1 MNCELRP
8 RKADCQN
15 GCKQHAKT
23 TFHNKQVAL
32 VCCVKLC
39 EHNFIICCFSTA
51 CCVNCMSVT
60 SCCVSPT
67 ACCVKLCEGY
77 IILRDVAL
85 ARRRVYVL
93 SGSARTCWLFFFSNV
108 LLKFYPIRTQYILKG
123 LVFCYM
129 IIFFFR
135 RNYFIYKGK

>member
-67 ACCVKLCEGY
+67 ACCVKLCERY
-77 IILRDVAL
+77 IMLLDVAL
-85 ARRRVYVL
+85 ARRRVRVEWQRENVL
-93 SGSARTCWLFFFSNV
+93 VVFFSNV
-108 LLKFYPIRTQYILKG
+108 LLKFYHIRTQYILKG
-123 LVFCYM
+123 FVFCYM
-129 IIFFFR
+129 IIFFS
-135 RNYFIYKGK
+135 

>member
-67 ACCVKLCEGY
+67 ACCVKLCERY
-77 IILRDVAL
+77 IMLLDVAL
-85 ARRRVYVL
+85 ARRRVRVVWQRENVL
-93 SGSARTCWLFFFSNV
+93 VVFFSNV
-108 LLKFYPIRTQYILKG
+108 LLKFYHIRTQYILKDF
-123 LVFCYM
+123 VFCYM
-129 IIFFFR
+129 IIFFS
-135 RNYFIYKGK
+135 

>member
-67 ACCVKLCEGY
+67 ACCVKLCERY
-77 IILRDVAL
+77 IMLLDVAL
-85 ARRRVYVL
+85 ARRRVRVEWQRENVL
-93 SGSARTCWLFFFSNV
+93 VVFFSNV
-108 LLKFYPIRTQYILKG
+108 LLKFYHIRTQYILKDF
-123 LVFCYM
+123 VFCYM
-129 IIFFFR
+129 IIFFS
-135 RNYFIYKGK
+135 

>member
-1 MNCELRP
+1 MNCELRS

-39 EHNFIICCFSTA
+39 KHNFIICCFSTA

-67 ACCVKLCEGY
+67 ACCVKLCERY
-77 IILRDVAL
+77 IMLLDVAL
-85 ARRRVYVL
+85 ARRRVRVVWQRENVL
-93 SGSARTCWLFFFSNV
+93 VVFFSNV
-108 LLKFYPIRTQYILKG
+108 LLKFYHIRTQYILKG
-123 LVFCYM
+123 FVFCYM
-129 IIFFFR
+129 IIFFR

>member
-1 MNCELRP
+1 MNCELRS

-67 ACCVKLCEGY
+67 ACCVKLCERY
-77 IILRDVAL
+77 IMLLDVAL
-85 ARRRVYVL
+85 ARRRVRVEWQRENVL
-93 SGSARTCWLFFFSNV
+93 VVFFPNV
-108 LLKFYPIRTQYILKG
+108 LLKFYPIRTHYILKG
-123 LVFCYM
+123 FVFCYM
-129 IIFFFR
+129 IIFFS
-135 RNYFIYKGK
+135 

>member
-67 ACCVKLCEGY
+67 ACCVKLCERY
-77 IILRDVAL
+77 IMLLDVAL
-85 ARRRVYVL
+85 ARRRVRVEWQRENVLVVFFFPMCCWSFIL
-93 SGSARTCWLFFFSNV
+93 SGRNTFWKVLYFVTWLS
-108 LLKFYPIRTQYILKG
+108 
-123 LVFCYM
+123 
-129 IIFFFR
+129 FFR
-135 RNYFIYKGK
+135 RNYFIYQGK

>member
-67 ACCVKLCEGY
+67 ACCVKLCERY
-77 IILRDVAL
+77 IMLLDVAL
-85 ARRRVYVL
+85 ARRRVRVEWQRENVL
-93 SGSARTCWLFFFSNV
+93 VVFFSNV

-123 LVFCYM
+123 FVFCYM
-129 IIFFFR
+129 IIFFS
-135 RNYFIYKGK
+135 